1 MGIFFTDK
9 FSLLHLATGIVVYY
23 WSMSFI
29 LWFSIHVLFEIIEN
43 TTWGMSLI
51 NRITLWPGGKNEADS
66 ILNQIGD
73 QFYAS
78 LGWLIAHT
86 VSLYSI

>member
-9 FSLLHLATGIVVYY
+9 FSLLHLATGIVAYY
-23 WSMSFI
+23 WSISFV
-29 LWFSIHVLFEIIEN
+29 LWFSIHVLYEIIEN

-51 NRITLWPGGKNEADS
+51 NRITLWPGGKNKADS
-66 ILNQIGD
+66 LLNQLGD
-73 QFYAS
+73 QFYAL
-78 LGWLIAHT
+78 LGWLIAHV